1 MALTESTHT
10 CPECGQ
16 EWSSDESEYCPE
28 CGTHYNE
35 NPGNLE
41 NKMFKICAKMN
52 ENLFKLHENLV
63 KRRRGG
69 TGLDLSKL
77 N

>member
-1 MALTESTHT
+1 MALTESTHI

-28 CGTHYNE
+28 CGTHYSE

-41 NKMFKICAKMN
+41 SEDNFQD
-52 ENLFKLHENLV
+52 V
-63 KRRRGG
+63 KNRRGG
-69 TGLDLSKL
+69 TILDLSKL